1 MKKPPRSSFDNWLT
15 AQRVAWVLLAL
26 ALISGALGYIQ
37 QHPGAFDLTAFV
49 GDFYA
54 NISAEFASIAITVL
68 IIDGL
73 NRRREERTAV
83 EQDRTQLMRQLGSNV
98 NEVARRSAE
107 ELRARGWL
115 TDGTLQGTDLR
126 VANLDDAKLWDA
138 DLQGV
143 NLQWAKLK
151 KANLNGAVLAGANL
165 TQANLQGARLRG
177 ADARGANLFEA
188 KLYRVD
194 FHETQLREADMRGA
208 HLEGASLANADL
220 RDAKFD
226 NAVFDEL
233 SILPDGSAWT
243 EGADLTR
250 FTHPAH
256 PQFWQPPTTNG
267 TVNRNPSAS

>member
-1 MKKPPRSSFDNWLT
+1 MQKPPQFSLENWLT
-15 AQRVAWVLLAL
+15 AQRVAWVLLIL
-26 ALISGALGYIQ
+26 ALVSGALGYIQ
-37 QHPGAFDLTAFV
+37 QHPGAFDLGAFV

-73 NRRREERTAV
+73 NRRREERTAL

-151 KANLNGAVLAGANL
+151 KVNLNGAILAGANL
-165 TQANLQGARLRG
+165 TQANLQAARLRG
-177 ADARGANLFEA
+177 ADVRGANLFEA

-194 FHETQLREADMRGA
+194 FHDAKLCEADMRGA
-208 HLEGASLANADL
+208 HVEGASFTNADL
-220 RDAKFD
+220 RGANLTD
-226 NAVFDEL
+226 AVFDAL
-233 SILPDGSAWT
+233 TVLPDGSTWS
-243 EGADLTR
+243 EGIDLTR
-250 FTHPAH
+250 FTNPAH
-256 PQFWQPPTTNG
+256 PQFWQPVPSNG
-267 TVNRNPSAS
+267 KVTASE

>member
-1 MKKPPRSSFDNWLT
+1 MKAPHKSGFENWLT
-15 AQRVAWVLLAL
+15 AQRVAWVLLVL
-26 ALISGALGYIQ
+26 ALVSGAVGYIH
-37 QHPGAFDLTAFV
+37 QHPGSFDLGAFI

-54 NISAEFASIAITVL
+54 NISSEFASIAITVL

-73 NRRREERTAV
+73 NRRREERTAL

-151 KANLNGAVLAGANL
+151 KANLNGSVLAGANL
-165 TQANLQGARLRG
+165 TQANLQTARMRG

-194 FHETQLREADMRGA
+194 FHEAQLCDADFSGA
-208 HLEGASLANADL
+208 HLEGASFVNANL
-220 RDAKFD
+220 RGATFND
-226 NAVFDEL
+226 AVFDSL
-233 SILPDGSAWT
+233 TILPDGTAWT
-243 EGADLTR
+243 ESIDLTR
-250 FTHPAH
+250 FTNSTHPN
-256 PQFWQPPTTNG
+256 FWQPDTTNG
-267 TVNRNPSAS
+267 RVSSST